1 MIVPMRFPKADSDA
15 ELKLET
21 LKLLIYLVPI
31 FGVVPSLWSLYLR
44 PGSRREQ
51 QVSRTAVVLLLGWAI
66 AYGLTGAGAQLSDA
80 ASARLL
86 ITGLFATTGYFL
98 TSFWLMVRLLQGKT
112 PRLPGVK
119 GISDRLP

>member
-1 MIVPMRFPKADSDA
+1 MRFSKADSDA

-66 AYGLTGAGAQLSDA
+66 AYGLTGAG
-80 ASARLL
+80 
-86 ITGLFATTGYFL
+86 GAT
-98 TSFWLMVRLLQGKT
+98 V
-112 PRLPGVK
+112 
-119 GISDRLP
+119 